1 MSKLQLIPTQVLL
14 KKRKTLVNVENT
26 NKHADDHGDEGT
38 TDNVDALNNNIVT
51 DDSNK
56 VAHDVLDSKQK
67 KEIDIRL
74 RSYQVN

>member
-1 MSKLQLIPTQVLL
+1 MSKLQLVPTQVLL
-14 KKRKTLVNVENT
+14 KKRKTLVNVESK
-26 NKHADDHGDEGT
+26 NKHADHDGDEGT

-56 VAHDVLDSKQK
+56 DAHDDLDSNQK

>member
-14 KKRKTLVNVENT
+14 KKRKTLVNGENK
-26 NKHADDHGDEGT
+26 NKHADYDEDM
-38 TDNVDALNNNIVT
+38 DNIDALNNNIVT

-56 VAHDVLDSKQK
+56 VAHDDLDSNQK

>member
-14 KKRKTLVNVENT
+14 KRRKTLVNVENT
-26 NKHADDHGDEGT
+26 NKHADHGDEGT

-56 VAHDVLDSKQK
+56 VAHDDLDSNQK

>member
-14 KKRKTLVNVENT
+14 KKRKTLVNGENK
-26 NKHADDHGDEGT
+26 NKHADYDEDM
-38 TDNVDALNNNIVT
+38 DNIDALNNNIVT

-56 VAHDVLDSKQK
+56 DAHDDLDSNQK